1 MERDALCKG
10 QGCCYSTDVV
20 AGRRRVCPPNDL
32 CYFCDPSQ
40 TVTLSSV
47 VRALSSF
54 YVLDLG
60 VYKNALAIASK
71 QFGEKL
77 RPAVSRYLKR
87 SMPGR
92 IFSVRASLTACA
104 ISNLLGDLH
113 MFPGWEQRLKEDG
126 QALLAAR
133 MLCRDVVFLH
143 VASYLVRGPS
153 TDLERTKRMSYTLS
167 RHPAMK
173 PDIECAVENVSA
185 QSYAR
190 AMELHRKG
198 LVRLRRLLEHV
209 LHLARPLRLADLERA
224 WDTIGRIFNE
234 PQLVRF
240 SFCHENFHPLCCP

>member
-1 MERDALCKG
+1 MGRDALCKG
-10 QGCCYSTDVV
+10 LGCCYSADVV
-20 AGRRRVCPPNDL
+20 AGRRRVCPPDDL

-40 TVTLSSV
+40 TVTLSYV
-47 VRALSSF
+47 AQALSGL
-54 YVLDLG
+54 YVMDLG
-60 VYKNALAIASK
+60 VYRDALVIASK

-113 MFPGWEQRLKEDG
+113 MLPGWEQRLKEDG

-153 TDLERTKRMSYTLS
+153 IDLERTKRMSYILS

-173 PDIECAVENVSA
+173 PDIECALENVNA
-185 QSYAR
+185 QSYAH
-190 AMELHRKG
+190 AVELHRKG
-198 LVRLRRLLEHV
+198 LVRLRRLLEH
-209 LHLARPLRLADLERA
+209 LLRLARPLRLEDLKRA
-224 WDTIGRIFNE
+224 WDMIGRILSE

-240 SFCHENFHPLCCP
+240 SLCHNNFHPLCFP